1 MSTEF
6 PNIDFKI
13 PDIAAGRVIPHS
25 VERMMAEE
33 ERRNEEFELTVEQN
47 EQLKKNYEKLEQL
60 CSMKEQELQEA
71 KQDAKKAKSYNTVML
86 IISVVSMFIAV
97 AAWVLPE
104 PAEIIKMIGGWFS

>member
-25 VERMMAEE
+25 VERMIAEE
-33 ERRNEEFELTVEQN
+33 ERRNEE
-47 EQLKKNYEKLEQL
+47 LEA
-60 CSMKEQELQEA
+60 A
-71 KQDAKKAKSYNTVML
+71 KREAKKAKRYNIIML
-86 IISVVSMFIAV
+86 IISVVSLLVAV

-104 PAEIIKMIGGWFS
+104 PAEIIKMIGWRFS